1 MTVTHDFEESDSFK
15 NWTKELEEK
24 EQPQRDLTCEL
35 GDECEN
41 CGS

>member
-15 NWTKELEEK
+15 NWTKQLEEK
-24 EQPQRDLTCEL
+24 EQPKRDLTCEL